1 MRSMDRHN
9 ISVDV
14 DIKLKTWIDVAATV
28 LLTSIGWLFMVRTG
42 RFDLFSASSVLLL
55 VVFLVGSSNL
65 CVGLDSGEN

>member
-1 MRSMDRHN
+1 VRSMDRHN

-14 DIKLKTWIDVAATV
+14 DIKLKTWVDVATTV
-28 LLTSIGWLFMVRTG
+28 LLTVIGWVFMVKTG
-42 RFDLFSASSVLLL
+42 RFDLFSAFIVLLL